1 MEIKLPV
8 VLSVDDN
15 DVDGALLQRAFKRT
29 AIPAKLFTVN
39 EGPQALS
46 YLTGEGIYQDR
57 EHYPIPDLILL
68 DIRMPKMSGLEVL
81 NWIRLQPN
89 LKQATVL
96 ILSSSEQ
103 PEDINS
109 AKRIGADG
117 YLVKPTRFEDLQK
130 LVRGLESDWLKKK
143 TKAPARANA
152 KSQPL
157 QPSPTVTVAAPPQPP
172 ELVPG

>member
-46 YLTGEGIYQDR
+46 YLSGVGIYQNR
-57 EHYPIPDLILL
+57 EQYPIPDLILL

-81 NWIRLQPN
+81 NWIRLQPD

-103 PEDINS
+103 PEDITS

-117 YLVKPTRFEDLQK
+117 YLVKPTKFEDLQK
-130 LVRGLESDWLKKK
+130 LVRGLESDWLGKK
-143 TKAPARANA
+143 TKAQARPRAKASPITQPVSAPAI
-152 KSQPL
+152 L
-157 QPSPTVTVAAPPQPP
+157 PQPP